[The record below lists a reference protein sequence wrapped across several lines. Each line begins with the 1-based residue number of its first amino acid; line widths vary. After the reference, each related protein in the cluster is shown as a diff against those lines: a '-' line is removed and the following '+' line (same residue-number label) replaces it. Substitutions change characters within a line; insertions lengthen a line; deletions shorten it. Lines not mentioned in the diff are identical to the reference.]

1 MNILNNNKP
10 MAYVLM
16 PYYRTRQEFF
26 EKSINSFIQ

>member
-1 MNILNNNKP
+1 MQNNEEA
-10 MAYVLM
+10 MACILM